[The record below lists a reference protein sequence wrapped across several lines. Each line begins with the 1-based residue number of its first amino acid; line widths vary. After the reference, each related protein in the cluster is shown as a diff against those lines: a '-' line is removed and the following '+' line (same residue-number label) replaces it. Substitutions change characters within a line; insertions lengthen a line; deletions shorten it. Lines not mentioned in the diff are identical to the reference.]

1 MSQPLSGSPRFCA
14 SVFRSLSLYMC
25 VCVCAC
31 CPLLSIA
38 PLCAL
43 LSCRISALPV
53 SIQGHVHWK
62 SALWCCSRL
71 RHSAC
76 HCVSVHVGTCSRCPI
91 SPWALAL
98 VRCCIMHRRRMCSD
112 WRFVHAWCMSGIEL
126 GIESGTAG
134 LQGLGAYVYLGTAE
148 WAVRLKFGTK
158 KISAW
163 QFETKTD
170 AAFSVSNCP
179 SRTCVF
185 FSFKLKKA
193 AKFIV

>member
-1 MSQPLSGSPRFCA
+1 MNTILPCRRCSGCYSCNVDADEFDGIDQCHSPSQAVP
-14 SVFRSLSLYMC
+14 VFVHLCSALSLSTC

-76 HCVSVHVGTCSRCPI
+76 HCVSVHVGTCSRCP
-91 SPWALAL
+91 WALAL

-126 GIESGTAG
+126 GIEFGTAG
-134 LQGLGAYVYLGTAE
+134 LQGAYLGTAE
-148 WAVRLKFGTK
+148 WAVRLKFQG
-158 KISAW
+158 AR
-163 QFETKTD
+163 
-170 AAFSVSNCP
+170 P
-179 SRTCVF
+179 
-185 FSFKLKKA
+185 L
-193 AKFIV
+193 

>member
-1 MSQPLSGSPRFCA
+1 MLMSLMALINVTAPLRQSPFLCIC
-14 SVFRSLSLYMC
+14 VPLSLSLYMC

-31 CPLLSIA
+31 YPLLSIA

-76 HCVSVHVGTCSRCPI
+76 HCVSVHVGTCSRCP
-91 SPWALAL
+91 WALAL

-112 WRFVHAWCMSGIEL
+112 WLFVHAWCMSGIEL
-126 GIESGTAG
+126 SIEFGTAV
-134 LQGLGAYVYLGTAE
+134 LPLAK
-148 WAVRLKFGTK
+148 RLLRDGGMG
-158 KISAW
+158 
-163 QFETKTD
+163 
-170 AAFSVSNCP
+170 
-179 SRTCVF
+179 R
-185 FSFKLKKA
+185 KA
-193 AKFIV
+193 